1 MFVVHEQHM
10 ILLQV
15 DSIATAE
22 RISQLTVN
30 GLLALAVV
38 MLGVTCTYLYKQLR
52 DMQKDEVSRAEER
65 TEKMIAIS
73 TETKNAF
80 QNLTVT
86 ATEIVEIVRE
96 LKYKP

>member
-1 MFVVHEQHM
+1 M

-38 MLGVTCTYLYKQLR
+38 MLGATCIYLYKQVR
-52 DMQKDEVSRAEER
+52 DMQKDEVKGAEDR
-65 TEKMIAIS
+65 TERMIAIS

-80 QNLTVT
+80 HNLSVT

-96 LKYKP
+96 LKFKP

>member
-1 MFVVHEQHM
+1 M

-30 GLLALAVV
+30 GLLSLAIVALVA
-38 MLGVTCTYLYKQLR
+38 TCIYLYKQVR
-52 DMQKDEVSRAEER
+52 DMQKDEVSRAEDR

-80 QNLTVT
+80 TNLSVT